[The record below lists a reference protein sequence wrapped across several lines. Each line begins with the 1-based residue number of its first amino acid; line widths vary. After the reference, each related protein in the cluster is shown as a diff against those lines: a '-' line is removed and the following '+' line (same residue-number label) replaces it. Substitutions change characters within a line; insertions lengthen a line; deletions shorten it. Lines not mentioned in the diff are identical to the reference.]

1 MTSETELMRANIR
14 GEMARRGMTQEDIAK
29 AIGCERPL
37 ANKKLTGK
45 KDFTVSDLEKIADMF
60 GMTLFQFTAVLLQP
74 IDSKTYN
81 KDLRKACVEAVFD
94 EFAEHGD
101 MIRPQYAGQ
110 WDEIDASRFLG
121 HITGPMDI
129 DVTDLVDVI
138 IDTIV
143 KEAQK

>member
-1 MTSETELMRANIR
+1 M
-14 GEMARRGMTQEDIAK
+14 
-29 AIGCERPL
+29 
-37 ANKKLTGK
+37 
-45 KDFTVSDLEKIADMF
+45 
-60 GMTLFQFTAVLLQP
+60 
-74 IDSKTYN
+74 DSKTYARE
-81 KDLRKACVEAVFD
+81 LRKACVKAVFD

-110 WDEIDASRFLG
+110 WNEIDASRSLG

>member
-1 MTSETELMRANIR
+1 M
-14 GEMARRGMTQEDIAK
+14 
-29 AIGCERPL
+29 
-37 ANKKLTGK
+37 
-45 KDFTVSDLEKIADMF
+45 
-60 GMTLFQFTAVLLQP
+60 
-74 IDSKTYN
+74 DSKTYTRE
-81 KDLRKACVEAVFD
+81 LRKACVQAVFD
-94 EFAEHGD
+94 ALAEHGD
-101 MIRPQYAGQ
+101 TLRPQYAEQ

>member
-1 MTSETELMRANIR
+1 M
-14 GEMARRGMTQEDIAK
+14 G
-29 AIGCERPL
+29 
-37 ANKKLTGK
+37 
-45 KDFTVSDLEKIADMF
+45 
-60 GMTLFQFTAVLLQP
+60 
-74 IDSKTYN
+74 SKTYTRE
-81 KDLRKACVEAVFD
+81 LRKACVKAVFD

-121 HITGPMDI
+121 HITGPMGI
-129 DVTDLVDVI
+129 DVTGLVDVI

>member
-1 MTSETELMRANIR
+1 M
-14 GEMARRGMTQEDIAK
+14 
-29 AIGCERPL
+29 
-37 ANKKLTGK
+37 
-45 KDFTVSDLEKIADMF
+45 
-60 GMTLFQFTAVLLQP
+60 
-74 IDSKTYN
+74 DSKTYTRE
-81 KDLRKACVEAVFD
+81 LRKTCVEAVFD

-110 WDEIDASRFLG
+110 WNEIDASRSLS

>member
-1 MTSETELMRANIR
+1 M
-14 GEMARRGMTQEDIAK
+14 
-29 AIGCERPL
+29 
-37 ANKKLTGK
+37 
-45 KDFTVSDLEKIADMF
+45 
-60 GMTLFQFTAVLLQP
+60 
-74 IDSKTYN
+74 DSKTYTRE
-81 KDLRKACVEAVFD
+81 LRKACVKAVFD

-129 DVTDLVDVI
+129 DVTDLVAVI
-138 IDTIV
+138 IDTSV

>member
-1 MTSETELMRANIR
+1 
-14 GEMARRGMTQEDIAK
+14 
-29 AIGCERPL
+29 
-37 ANKKLTGK
+37 
-45 KDFTVSDLEKIADMF
+45 
-60 GMTLFQFTAVLLQP
+60 
-74 IDSKTYN
+74 
-81 KDLRKACVEAVFD
+81 
-94 EFAEHGD
+94 
-101 MIRPQYAGQ
+101 MIRPQYAEQ